1 MNFKEYLKEEETPRT
16 KGGYELLDTAIRD
29 QKIAALKK
37 FYKGRFQEG
46 PATAPPAETAPPVR
60 GKASQFAGGG
70 RQRVRRLR
78 SRRGNRT

>member
-29 QKIAALKK
+29 KKIAALKK

-46 PATAPPAETAPPVR
+46 PATTATTATTVGSR
-60 GKASQFAGGG
+60 ASQFAGGG